1 MQTVLVIENDW
12 ANRENILRILRFK
25 GFRGIGAENGEIG
38 VDFAKKYLPNLI
50 LCDISPNLDG
60 YSVLEKLGRLSSTQ
74 HIPFMFVT
82 AKANPADVQYGL
94 SLGVDGYLTKPFSSS
109 QLLDAIAPCLAPAQ
123 SHALSKAA
131 ATDSAR
137 GYLSRKC

>member
-25 GFRGIGAENGEIG
+25 GFRAIGAENGEMG
-38 VDFAKKYLPNLI
+38 VGLAKKYLPHLI

-82 AKANPADVQYGL
+82 ARANPADVQYGL
-94 SLGVDGYLTKPFSSS
+94 NLGVNGYLTKPFSSS
-109 QLLDAIAPCLAPAQ
+109 QLLDAIAPCLSPAQ
-123 SHALSKAA
+123 GHTRPKAA

>member
-25 GFRGIGAENGEIG
+25 GFRAIGAENGEMG
-38 VDFAKKYLPNLI
+38 VELAKKHLPNLI

-60 YSVLEKLGRLSSTQ
+60 YGVLEKLGRLSSTQ

-82 AKANPADVQYGL
+82 ARANPADVQYGL
-94 SLGVDGYLTKPFSSS
+94 SLGVNGYLTKPFSSS
-109 QLLDAIAPCLAPAQ
+109 ELLDAIASSLSSPRG
-123 SHALSKAA
+123 HARSKVA

-137 GYLSRKC
+137 GYLSHKC